1 MLDFVDY
8 FNLKYYSLVVFAQ
21 TNPNKPDNLSQIF
34 SEITTFKVIQGVII
48 IAIAYGAMWA
58 TQKLMSWLSE
68 KVPLRFR
75 LPIKQSIPFW
85 RAFILGFAIVLLID
99 LFLTLSA
106 NNVLALTGT
115 VTVALGF
122 AFKDYVSSVIA
133 GIIGLFEI
141 PYQVGDRVKIGEHYG
156 EIVSYGLRGI
166 MLQTPDDDTV
176 TIPHNKLWT
185 DAIANTNKGNVE
197 AQTVIDFY
205 LAHDVDIDRVIQI
218 LYRVARTSKHTQ
230 LKLPILVVIQEKP
243 WGTHFKLKCYPIDAR
258 DEFIYRT
265 DLTKRAKQIFAKYN
279 ISYPPLPAREFD

>member
-1 MLDFVDY
+1 MLDFLDY
-8 FNLKYYSLVVFAQ
+8 LNLKYYSLEVFAQ
-21 TNPNKPDNLSQIF
+21 TNSNKPDNLSQIF

-58 TQKLMSWLSE
+58 TQKMMSWLSE